1 MNVGSLATVATISPR
16 NLTIVCIDNACHGE
30 TGGKWSTAP
39 TSDSWPGVLASNRQF
54 AWSARSSWDRPPN
67 SCARPGAP
75 IHSSAGHRRSAD
87 DLHAESRSRGL
98 PASFPDSLPAGEF
111 GEGDSGS
118 CFLALA
124 LRNPGLLPTNLR
136 HWLRLAT
143 SERRSLPCA
152 RQRPRSWLW
161 AGSWWEQFNCTPSLL
176 CSLSYHRALVSP
188 SSS

>member
-1 MNVGSLATVATISPR
+1 MLDRSPQSPPFRQGTLRSSASTMHVTARPAENGPPHQPRTHGQGCWLQIDNSRGARGRVGIGRPIPARGPGPRFIQVRVTVGLPMTYMR
-16 NLTIVCIDNACHGE
+16 NLDLADCRLRFR
-30 TGGKWSTAP
+30 TAF
-39 TSDSWPGVLASNRQF
+39 LQAN
-54 AWSARSSWDRPPN
+54 SA
-67 SCARPGAP
+67 
-75 IHSSAGHRRSAD
+75 
-87 DLHAESRSRGL
+87 
-98 PASFPDSLPAGEF
+98 
-111 GEGDSGS
+111 